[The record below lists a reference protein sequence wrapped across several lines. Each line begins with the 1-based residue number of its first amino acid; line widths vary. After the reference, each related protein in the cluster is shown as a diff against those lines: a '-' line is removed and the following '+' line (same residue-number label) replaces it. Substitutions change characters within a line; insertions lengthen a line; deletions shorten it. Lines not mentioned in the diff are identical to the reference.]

1 MISSSYLELAHFF
14 AGFNIHEGIRRA
26 FASLEKIIVKDY
38 DCKGLVAVSI
48 PNTKEALLERV
59 RVVWGKA
66 EYQNDIY
73 KKIINKEFVEAAKGL
88 LTENIFCE
96 LDGEHYSCIFVSH
109 KTKQSQWLIMRTN
122 EKLDAE
128 FVLLLSKFFNK
139 CAIGGEKY
147 KELKRVENLVYVDE
161 VTELFNQRK
170 LLLDIESSI
179 EQFDKNKESFSVF
192 FMDIDHFK
200 RVNDA
205 HGHLVGT
212 KVLEVMGKLLKDTF
226 RENDLL
232 YRYGGD
238 EFVAIIPHINKE
250 SALFLGNRIL
260 ATVKEHNFVAKL
272 DSGDSFELSL
282 SISIGVAL
290 YPGDATSKKDILNIA
305 DAMMYKAKESGRGRV
320 CFVSDLIKIV

>member
-14 AGFNIHEGIRRA
+14 AGFNIHEGIRQA
-26 FASLEKIIVKDY
+26 FISLEEIIVKDY

-48 PNTKEALLERV
+48 PNTKDALLDRV
-59 RVVWGKA
+59 RVVWGKK
-66 EYQNDIY
+66 EYNNIIY
-73 KKIINKEFVEAAKGL
+73 KNIIKKEFVDGGKGSQKN
-88 LTENIFCE
+88 NIFAE
-96 LDGEHYSCIFVSH
+96 LDGEYYSCIFVSH
-109 KTKQSQWLIMRTN
+109 KTKQSHWLILRT
-122 EKLDAE
+122 EKKLEDE
-128 FVLLLSKFFNK
+128 FVSLLSTFFNK
-139 CAIGGEKY
+139 CVLGDEKY
-147 KELKRVENLVYVDE
+147 QEIKRVENLVYVDE

-170 LLLDIESSI
+170 LLIDIESSI
-179 EQFDKNKESFSVF
+179 EQFEKNKESFSVL

-200 RVNDA
+200 KVNDA

-212 KVLEVMGKLLKDTF
+212 KVLEIMGKLLKDTF

-250 SALFLGNRIL
+250 AALILGNRIL
-260 ATVKEHNFVAKL
+260 TTVKEHKFIAKL
-272 DSGDSFELSL
+272 ESGESYEMSL

-320 CFVSDLIKIV
+320 CFVSDII

>member
-1 MISSSYLELAHFF
+1 MISPSYLDLAHFF
-14 AGFNIHEGIRRA
+14 AGFNVHEGIRQA
-26 FASLEKIIVKDY
+26 YISLEEIIVKDY
-38 DCKGLVAVSI
+38 GCKGLVAVSI
-48 PNTKEALLERV
+48 PNSKEALLDRV
-59 RVVWGKA
+59 RVVWGKE
-66 EYQNDIY
+66 EYKKDIY
-73 KKIINKEFVEAAKGL
+73 KKIIDKEFVKAGKGFEK
-88 LTENIFCE
+88 ENIFA
-96 LDGEHYSCIFVSH
+96 DMNGECYSCFFVSH
-109 KTKQSQWLIMRTN
+109 KSKQSHWLILRT
-122 EKLDAE
+122 EKKLDNE
-128 FVLLLSKFFNK
+128 FIALLSRFFNK
-139 CAIGGEKY
+139 CVIGEEKY
-147 KELKRVENLVYVDE
+147 QEIKRVENLIYVDE

-179 EQFDKNKESFSVF
+179 KLFDKNQESFSVL

-212 KVLEVMGKLLKDTF
+212 KMLEMMGKLLKDTF

-250 SALFLGNRIL
+250 AALYLGNRIL
-260 ATVKEHNFVAKL
+260 ETVKKHNFIAKL
-272 DSGDSFELSL
+272 GDSDVVLNL

-290 YPGDATSKKDILNIA
+290 YPGDATSKNDILNIA

-320 CFVSDLIKIV
+320 CFVSDLI